1 MLKKNIYYIINVG
14 GIMNRKGFT
23 LIELL
28 AVIVLISIIMIITVP
43 NVVEYVKSS
52 RETSYKILI
61 KNTISA
67 SKTYYEEC
75 EYGDLSDSS
84 KYGSYACQII
94 NGNTIET
101 TLGALANTG
110 MLSVKDID
118 PNDKNK
124 KIVLNPKDNTNISS
138 CNITITKTVDTN
150 YKVTYNITS
159 NITSSNCPDING
171 SIN

>member
-1 MLKKNIYYIINVG
+1 MLKKTIYYIIIIG

-28 AVIVLISIIMIITVP
+28 AVIIVIALIATIVTPSVI
-43 NVVEYVKSS
+43 EYVNSAKN
-52 RETSYKILI
+52 TSYNLLI
-61 KNTISA
+61 QNTISA

-84 KYGSYACQII
+84 KYGSYACKI
-94 NGNTIET
+94 NGDTIET

-110 MLSVKDID
+110 MLSVNDID
-118 PNDKNK
+118 SDNK
-124 KIVLNPKDNTNISS
+124 KIVKNPKDNTDISS
-138 CNITITKTVDTN
+138 CNVTIVKTVYTN
-150 YKVTYNITS
+150 YKVTYNI
-159 NITSSNCPDING
+159 SSNNCSYING

>member
-1 MLKKNIYYIINVG
+1 MLKKTIYYIIIIG
-14 GIMNRKGFT
+14 GTMNRKGFT

-28 AVIVLISIIMIITVP
+28 AVIIVIALIATIVTPSVI
-43 NVVEYVKSS
+43 EYVNSAKN
-52 RETSYKILI
+52 TSYNLLI
-61 KNTISA
+61 QNTISA

-84 KYGSYACQII
+84 KYGSYACKI
-94 NGNTIET
+94 NGSTITT

-110 MLSVKDID
+110 MLSVNNVD

-124 KIVLNPKDNTNISS
+124 KIVINPKDNTDISS

-159 NITSSNCPDING
+159 TNCSYING

>member
-1 MLKKNIYYIINVG
+1 
-14 GIMNRKGFT
+14 MNRKGFT

-28 AVIVLISIIMIITVP
+28 AVIIVIALIATIVTPSVI
-43 NVVEYVKSS
+43 EYVNSAKN
-52 RETSYKILI
+52 TSYNLLI
-61 KNTISA
+61 QNTISA

-75 EYGDLSDSS
+75 EYGDLSDRS
-84 KYGSYACQII
+84 KYKSYACQI
-94 NGNTIET
+94 NGNTITT

-110 MLSVKDID
+110 MLSVNNVD

-124 KIVLNPKDNTNISS
+124 KIVINPKDNTDISS

-159 NITSSNCPDING
+159 TNCSYING

>member
-1 MLKKNIYYIINVG
+1 
-14 GIMNRKGFT
+14 MNRKGFT

-28 AVIVLISIIMIITVP
+28 AVIIVIALIATIVTPSVI
-43 NVVEYVKSS
+43 EYVNSAKN
-52 RETSYKILI
+52 TSYNLLI
-61 KNTISA
+61 QNTISA

-75 EYGDLSDSS
+75 EYGDLSNRT
-84 KYGSYACQII
+84 KYGSYACQI
-94 NGNTIET
+94 NGSTITT

-110 MLSVKDID
+110 MLSVSNVD

-124 KIVLNPKDNTNISS
+124 KIVINPKDNTDISS

-159 NITSSNCPDING
+159 TNCSYING

>member
-1 MLKKNIYYIINVG
+1 
-14 GIMNRKGFT
+14 MNRKGFT

-28 AVIVLISIIMIITVP
+28 AVIIVIALIATIVTPSVI
-43 NVVEYVKSS
+43 EYVNSAKN
-52 RETSYKILI
+52 TSYNLLI
-61 KNTISA
+61 QNTISA

-84 KYGSYACQII
+84 KYGSYACKI
-94 NGNTIET
+94 NGDTIET

-110 MLSVKDID
+110 MLSVNDID
-118 PNDKNK
+118 SDNK
-124 KIVLNPKDNTNISS
+124 KIVINPKDNTDISS

-159 NITSSNCPDING
+159 TNCSYING

>member
-1 MLKKNIYYIINVG
+1 
-14 GIMNRKGFT
+14 MNRKGFT

-28 AVIVLISIIMIITVP
+28 AVIIVIALIATIVTPSVI
-43 NVVEYVKSS
+43 EYVNSAKN
-52 RETSYKILI
+52 TSYNLLI
-61 KNTISA
+61 QNTISA

-75 EYGDLSDSS
+75 EYGDLSDSN
-84 KYGSYACQII
+84 KYGSYACQIKED
-94 NGNTIET
+94 TIIT

-110 MLSVKDID
+110 MLSVNDVDSK
-118 PNDKNK
+118 DKNK
-124 KIVLNPKDNTNISS
+124 KIVINPKDNTDISS

-159 NITSSNCPDING
+159 TNCSYING

>member
-1 MLKKNIYYIINVG
+1 
-14 GIMNRKGFT
+14 MNRKGFT

-52 RETSYKILI
+52 KETSYKILI

-84 KYGSYACQII
+84 KYGSYACQIKEDAI
-94 NGNTIET
+94 TT

-110 MLSVKDID
+110 MLSVKDVD
-118 PNDKNK
+118 SNDKTK
-124 KIVLNPKDNTNISS
+124 KIVLNPKDNTDISS

-150 YKVTYNITS
+150 YKVTYNI
-159 NITSSNCPDING
+159 SSNNCSYING

>member
-1 MLKKNIYYIINVG
+1 MLKKPIYYIIIIG

-28 AVIVLISIIMIITVP
+28 AVIIVIALIATIVTPSVI
-43 NVVEYVKSS
+43 EYVNSAKN
-52 RETSYKILI
+52 TSYNLLI
-61 KNTISA
+61 QNTISA

-84 KYGSYACQII
+84 KYGSYACKI
-94 NGNTIET
+94 NGDTIET

-110 MLSVKDID
+110 MLSVNDID
-118 PNDKNK
+118 SDNK
-124 KIVLNPKDNTNISS
+124 KIVINPKDNTDISS
-138 CNITITKTVDTN
+138 CNIKITKTVDTN
-150 YKVTYNITS
+150 YKVTYNI
-159 NITSSNCPDING
+159 SSKNCPYING

>member
-1 MLKKNIYYIINVG
+1 
-14 GIMNRKGFT
+14 MNRKGFT

-28 AVIVLISIIMIITVP
+28 AVIIVIALIATIVTPSVI
-43 NVVEYVKSS
+43 EYVNSAKN
-52 RETSYKILI
+52 TSYNLLI
-61 KNTISA
+61 QNTISA

-84 KYGSYACQII
+84 KYKSYACQI
-94 NGNTIET
+94 NGSTITT

-110 MLSVKDID
+110 MLSVNNVD

-124 KIVLNPKDNTNISS
+124 KIVINPKDNTDISS

-150 YKVTYNITS
+150 YKVSYNITS
-159 NITSSNCPDING
+159 TNCSYING